1 MAQTKKSVSEF
12 IQDAFCPM
20 ITVLCSYDA
29 ESICRKN
36 NLTFAELIQPFC
48 RLPSEVSYRDPSN
61 NLITLKNLRLE
72 IKDFNALPPQN
83 TLAKKLLNDSVSNAL
98 NIGLANNDREI
109 HTEQYHLHVK
119 NTTPWFDAWR
129 DCFLRITYNGEHEF
143 LKNYLACVM
152 VVSTSHLDPMDAFAK
167 LVQQQSLQQQ
177 QSPAKLPKW
186 FMPNIY
192 KYFVLLHDVT
202 EGEESK
208 AVSVFADLKQQYG
221 AGNCHLLQ
229 INSKRAGQTASG
241 ETDETTNMPDP
252 WRLYV
257 KQSSLSTSA
266 ASQQQQQAGTL
277 PKRES
282 AMSDSLSNLTE
293 LIDQELNL
301 NTSISHPLG
310 SLDTSSSDMTSV
322 VTTDEGYDGS
332 SINSA
337 STVIHGACL
346 TLSDHDRIHVFMNEF
361 VTKGLLLWVETNLKT
376 FNEQITSRR
385 GFTKIFSMPKKFFGG
400 NTSTTKNTPSAS
412 STNLTNDSM
421 EIVLRRAGDLAFLF
435 QSYEFAYNNYYAAK
449 RDLSREQAPTFY
461 AGVLEMCCLA
471 NFMQDTSA
479 TKVYPG
485 QYMDEAIEIY
495 ANVSRLPIF
504 ATRCVLMSTEILK
517 SKEAYD
523 QAVQQFLKLSQEDS
537 DLRGALFLE
546 QASHCYLN
554 YRPPYIR
561 KYAFYMVIAGHRF
574 LKAGQRLHAL
584 RCYNDVLDIYG
595 IPNWSLALDHVNFTL
610 GKQSALLNHS
620 ADAIRSFNALFAPH
634 NRIQNAQQQI
644 NFFKEYLTV
653 FNQLTSSQTTLPEL
667 PVPLVDNSTMK
678 VLLSGPQQAQMGGHI
693 SNCNDFDFD
702 ETREIWTDLER
713 AITIHDR
720 RPSGTRTQMSFFT
733 SRTHNQQHPIAI
745 ANETI
750 RVEFYVQNVLQV
762 PLLLSEVQILWKHSL
777 TGWKR
782 RTSSTGDAPDDAKE
796 HSNDTLTKQTNQPV
810 ECDILSDCVIFAND
824 NSKIELS
831 LRPLRPGYLTIL
843 GICYRLNILVQ
854 NISDQTTWPYG
865 IMGKALFHVKGI
877 RLNSNRK
884 ERLNVMYG
892 VDKRLELQVVPEAP
906 LLHIEF
912 SPMPTAMFCGE
923 IHSCLVHLINRS
935 TTHAINHVRL
945 TTNQP
950 SLITIS
956 SSNEDSLFT
965 YKNESQSI
973 WNHSLNHQSSILTL
987 VNQHHPLEPNS
998 TRTVRLW
1005 LRASHLAGEM
1015 NIDFLFVYESDVFQQ
1030 PLRHRT
1036 VKHSSLFIIS
1046 HSIGFNTQAQST
1058 GLGQLMLPVQIDNLM
1073 ATPNTLSINIQQL
1086 SCVSKNWHI
1095 HYLALNSK
1103 NSIRYGESLSLLFKC
1118 THKENEHHTLQMKH
1132 IDLSADETKKDKFID
1147 ISQNPI
1153 GDFFRHFIFDTERS
1167 LSTHRHKQSNPLP
1180 IPPIS
1185 LVLLWQI
1192 AMSNQLGQ
1200 IELRHGLHMVSPSVD
1215 TPNRQPGLIDAIQ
1228 YELMYPSVVE
1238 HTFTKALFLPVQ
1250 LKIFN
1255 RTNEQI
1261 DLQLQLSRSSFDS
1274 DPLLSSC
1281 CLWSGMTEQ
1290 FLHLSAYEHLSLT
1303 LRACF
1308 FKPGF
1313 YSLGNIVLAIVDKI
1327 HSTTKPIKSN
1337 THNYFVDIRT
1347 VASSSF

>member
-12 IQDAFCPM
+12 IQDAFCPT
-20 ITVLCSYDA
+20 IAVLCSYDA

-72 IKDFNALPPQN
+72 IKDFNSLPPQN
-83 TLAKKLLNDSVSNAL
+83 TLAKKLLNDSVSSAL
-98 NIGLANNDREI
+98 NSSIANNEREI
-109 HTEQYHLHVK
+109 HTEQYDLNIK

-143 LKNYLACVM
+143 LKNYLACIM

-167 LVQQQSLQQQ
+167 LVQQQALQQQ

-186 FMPNIY
+186 FMANIY

-229 INSKRAGQTASG
+229 INSKRAGQTSG
-241 ETDETTNMPDP
+241 ETSETTNMPDP

-257 KQSSLSTSA
+257 KQSSSSTTNTQE
-266 ASQQQQQAGTL
+266 QQSNTISKQ
-277 PKRES
+277 ENS
-282 AMSDSLSNLTE
+282 ISDSLSNLTE

-301 NTSISHPLG
+301 NSSISHPLG
-310 SLDTSSSDMTSV
+310 SFDPSSSDMTSIT
-322 VTTDEGYDGS
+322 TTDEGYDGAS
-332 SINSA
+332 VNNA
-337 STVIHGACL
+337 STIIHGACL

-361 VTKGLLLWVETNLKT
+361 VTKGLLLWVETNLKS

-385 GFTKIFSMPKKFFGG
+385 GITKFFSMPKKLFGS
-400 NTSTTKNTPSAS
+400 NTSTSKSVPSTS
-412 STNLTNDSM
+412 SSSLTNDSM

-435 QSYEFAYNNYYAAK
+435 QNYEFAYNSYYTAK
-449 RDLSREQAPTFY
+449 RDLSRDQAPTFY

-471 NFMQDTSA
+471 NFMQESPA
-479 TKVYPG
+479 SKAYPT

-495 ANVSRLPIF
+495 ANASRLPIF

-517 SKEAYD
+517 SREAYD

-546 QASHCYLN
+546 QASHCFLN
-554 YRPPYIR
+554 YRPPFIR
-561 KYAFYMVIAGHRF
+561 KYSFYMVIAGHRF
-574 LKAGQRLHAL
+574 LKAGQRVHAL
-584 RCYNDVLDIYG
+584 RCYNDILTIYEK
-595 IPNWSLALDHVNFTL
+595 PNWTLALDHVNFTL

-620 ADAIRSFNALFAPH
+620 NDAIRSFNALFTPN

-653 FNQLTSSQTTLPEL
+653 FNQLTNSQTTLPEL
-667 PVPLVDNSTMK
+667 PVPIVDNSTIK
-678 VLLSGPQQAQMGGHI
+678 ILLASSQQAQMGGHI
-693 SNCNDFDFD
+693 ANCNEFDFD
-702 ETREIWTDLER
+702 ETREIWSDLER
-713 AITIHDR
+713 TIIAHDR
-720 RPSGTRTQMSFFT
+720 RASGTRTQINLFT
-733 SRTHNQQHPIAI
+733 NRTHNQQHPIAV
-745 ANETI
+745 ANETV
-750 RVEFYVQNVLQV
+750 RVEFYVRNILQV
-762 PLLLSEVQILWKHSL
+762 PLLLSEVQILWKHSV

-782 RTSSTGDAPDDAKE
+782 KTSVSAETADVFHE
-796 HSNDTLTKQTNQPV
+796 HTNDTLTKQNDQPV
-810 ECDILSDCVIFAND
+810 ECDIVSDCVIFPND
-824 NSKIELS
+824 TSKIELS
-831 LRPLRPGYLTIL
+831 LRPLQPGYVTIL
-843 GICYRLNILVQ
+843 GICYRLNVLVQ

-865 IMGKALFHVKGI
+865 IMGKTLFHVKGI

-892 VDKRLELQVVPEAP
+892 IDKRLELQVVPEAP

-912 SPMPTAMFCGE
+912 SPIPTAMFCGE
-923 IHSCLVHLINRS
+923 IQSCLIHLINRS
-935 TTHAINHVRL
+935 PTHAINRIRL
-945 TTNQP
+945 AINQP
-950 SLITIS
+950 NFITVS
-956 SSNEDSLFT
+956 SSNDDSLFT
-965 YKNESQSI
+965 YTNESQSI
-973 WNHSLNHQSSILTL
+973 WNHSLSQQSSVLTL
-987 VNQHHPLEPNS
+987 VNHHHPLQANS

-1015 NIDFLFVYESDVFQQ
+1015 NVDFLFLYESDVFQQ

-1036 VKHSSLFIIS
+1036 VKHSSLFIIT
-1046 HSIGFNTQAQST
+1046 HSIGFNTQTQST
-1058 GLGQLMLPVQIDNLM
+1058 GLGELMLPVQIDNLM
-1073 ATPNTLSINIQQL
+1073 TTPNTLSINIQQL
-1086 SCVSKNWHI
+1086 SCISKNWHI
-1095 HYLALNSK
+1095 HNLSFNSK
-1103 NSIRYGESLSLLFKC
+1103 NSIRYGENLSLLFKC
-1118 THKENEHHTLQMKH
+1118 TQGENENDSLHMKH
-1132 IDLSADETKKDKFID
+1132 IYLSTDETTKDKFID

-1153 GDFFRHFIFDTERS
+1153 GDFFRRFISNIDS
-1167 LSTHRHKQSNPLP
+1167 IHSTNRHKQSNPLPP

-1200 IELRHGLHMVSPSVD
+1200 IELRHGLHIISPSID
-1215 TPNRQPGLIDAIQ
+1215 LPNTQSGLDEIIQ
-1228 YELMYPSVVE
+1228 YELIYPPVIE
-1238 HTFTKALFLPVQ
+1238 HLFTKTLFLPVQ
-1250 LKIFN
+1250 LKVFN
-1255 RTNEQI
+1255 RSNEQI
-1261 DLQLQLSRSSFDS
+1261 DLQLQLIRSSLDS

-1303 LRACF
+1303 LHACF

-1313 YSLGNIVLAIVDKI
+1313 YSLGNITLAMIDKI
-1327 HSTTKPIKSN
+1327 HSTTIPIKSN

-1347 VASSSF
+1347 LPSSLS